1 LSDVRG
7 VFAEGDVLEVSVVR
21 GLRVLAHAPA
31 KPRTSQVATA
41 LKTSALRSRDFGG
54 FSEHAVRNLPDA
66 RDEVRIAVKSPKLP
80 ELQRSLLNVVVYSA
94 AVQDRDG
101 AVLVLD
107 RRTRRFFPFIK
118 RIFADAAYQGLKT
131 AAAIAKTGRKLEIVK
146 RDDLHL
152 FLVLPKRWIV
162 DRTLA

>member
-1 LSDVRG
+1 
-7 VFAEGDVLEVSVVR
+7 
-21 GLRVLAHAPA
+21 
-31 KPRTSQVATA
+31 
-41 LKTSALRSRDFGG
+41 
-54 FSEHAVRNLPDA
+54 VRNLPDA

-94 AVQDRDG
+94 AVQGRDG

-118 RIFADAAYQGLKT
+118 CIFADAAYQGLKT

-152 FLVLPKRWIV
+152 PRASQTLDRRTNARLNQPRSAPHPLLRALRAIRYGVNPSRIDLHHAPPIDQLNSLLLNPNFL
-162 DRTLA
+162 DRL